1 MRKDTKKRE
10 EEIEDTEM
18 KEKQGVRSKGRGEYV
33 NTWQIWRKTKIDK
46 RRDKRQMKKMSK
58 KGREREDTDRKNVKG
73 RDITTEE
80 IRRSKRRGRQERKQ
94 DARWEGNGERVR
106 GREMKEDER
115 RRGA

>member
-33 NTWQIWRKTKIDK
+33 NTWQICRKTKIDK

-58 KGREREDTDRKNVKG
+58 KGRERG
-73 RDITTEE
+73 H
-80 IRRSKRRGRQERKQ
+80 RQEKCERK
-94 DARWEGNGERVR
+94 RYYNGGNKKKQTKRKTRKETGCQMGGER
-106 GREMKEDER
+106 REGQGKRDER
-115 RRGA
+115 R